1 MESAGT
7 AYFGYAVP
15 TIRLEEWFVGSRPR
29 WREHEPTHDPARSVS
44 GNGAWAGGHTWWDEL
59 YRALAHLRI
68 SNPSRVWTQLILV
81 FSQVEVR
88 LFVINRPKSAIAA
101 AVGLRQ
107 GHMLEHM
114 F

>member
-1 MESAGT
+1 MSRL
-7 AYFGYAVP
+7 
-15 TIRLEEWFVGSRPR
+15 TIRLGQS
-29 WREHEPTHDPARSVS
+29 PATGRGPGVIL
-44 GNGAWAGGHTWWDEL
+44 GGMS
-59 YRALAHLRI
+59 YQALAHLRI

>member
-29 WREHEPTHDPARSVS
+29 WRSMSRLTIRLGQSPATGRGPGVIL
-44 GNGAWAGGHTWWDEL
+44 GGMS

>member
-44 GNGAWAGGHTWWDEL
+44 GNGAWAGGHT
-59 YRALAHLRI
+59 A
-68 SNPSRVWTQLILV
+68 
-81 FSQVEVR
+81 
-88 LFVINRPKSAIAA
+88 
-101 AVGLRQ
+101 
-107 GHMLEHM
+107 
-114 F
+114 

>member
-44 GNGAWAGGHTWWDEL
+44 GNGAWAGVILGGMS

>member
-1 MESAGT
+1 MVRRFTPSLAGSMSRL
-7 AYFGYAVP
+7 
-15 TIRLEEWFVGSRPR
+15 TIRLGQS
-29 WREHEPTHDPARSVS
+29 PATGRGPGVIL
-44 GNGAWAGGHTWWDEL
+44 GGMS

>member
-1 MESAGT
+1 MSRL
-7 AYFGYAVP
+7 
-15 TIRLEEWFVGSRPR
+15 TIRLGQS
-29 WREHEPTHDPARSVS
+29 PATGRGPGVIL
-44 GNGAWAGGHTWWDEL
+44 GGMS

-68 SNPSRVWTQLILV
+68 SNPSRVWTQLILVFIV